1 MLPGHLERIERLE
14 WEPAA
19 QHPVEQH
26 SEGVDVA
33 RRRHRPAGCLLGRH
47 VGGRPEERP
56 VLRERVRAAHAG
68 DPEVGDLRPALFVE
82 DDVRRLQVPVD
93 KPVRMG
99 VSKPGRELAC
109 DLCGALVVQG
119 LPWDEAIL
127 ERSAGKVLEDHV
139 GAAFLASVV
148 EETADVR
155 VRERGDRVRFALE
168 AHRVG
173 TGAEQLDGDGAVEL
187 IVVCNPDLGHAAG
200 TEPALEAIAAADHLA
215 HDGSSL

>member
-1 MLPGHLERIERLE
+1 MLPGNLERIERLE
-14 WEPAA
+14 REPAA

-26 SEGVDVA
+26 PEGVDVA
-33 RRRHRPAGCLLGRH
+33 RRRHRPACRLLGRH

-56 VLRERVRAAHAG
+56 LLRERVRAAHAG
-68 DPEVGDLRPALFVE
+68 NPEVGDLRAALLVE
-82 DDVRRLQVPVD
+82 EHVRRLQVPVD
-93 KPVRMG
+93 EPVLMG
-99 VSKPGRELAC
+99 VSEPGRELAC
-109 DLCGALVVQG
+109 DVRGALVVQG
-119 LPWDEAIL
+119 PSRHEAIL

-139 GAAFLASVV
+139 GAPLASVV

-173 TGAEQLDGDGAVEL
+173 TGTEQLDGDGAVEL

-200 TEPALEAIAAADHLA
+200 AEPALEAIAAADHLA
-215 HDGSSL
+215 HDASSL